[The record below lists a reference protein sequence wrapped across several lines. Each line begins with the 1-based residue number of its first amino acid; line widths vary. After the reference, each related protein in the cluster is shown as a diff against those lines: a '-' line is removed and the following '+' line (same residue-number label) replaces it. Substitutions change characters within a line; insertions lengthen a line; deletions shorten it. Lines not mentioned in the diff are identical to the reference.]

1 MRLSLPSQQGR
12 GNVRVGKILRGLG
25 LLLYTT
31 GVLFGANAQP
41 AAPTNFSV
49 IGYDSHLELSW
60 NASSSPNVFSY
71 NIYRATMPD
80 GPFALFRQTSADR
93 RYALDFTG
101 RRDTTFYYRVTA
113 VNAIGQEGAP
123 SVVRSGSTAAMSDE
137 DLLTMVQRYTFRY
150 FWDYGHPVS
159 GLARERFNSGDL
171 VTVGGSGF
179 GIMAIVVGAARGF
192 VTREEAVLRLIQITS
207 FLEIRAQRYH
217 GAFAHWMNG
226 ATGATIPFSQFDDG
240 GDLVETALLMQGLL
254 AARGYFNANT
264 PLENALRASITRLWE
279 GVEWSWYRRNNS
291 NVLYWHW
298 SPNYQ
303 WQMNFQLRGFNEVM
317 IAYILGVASP
327 THGIPPHLY
336 HVGWANNGA
345 IVNPASY
352 YGIPMLAGPFRGG
365 PLFFAHY
372 SYLGFDPRN
381 KRDAYCNYFT
391 RNRNHTLINRAYCVA
406 NPKNYAGYGPN
417 CWGLTASDN
426 PWGYLAHEPV
436 FDRDNGTI
444 APTAALS
451 SMPYTPAESI
461 EALKHFYRNLGQRL
475 WGWYGFYDA
484 FNIQEDWVSSYWLA
498 IDQGP
503 IIAMIENYRT
513 GLLWDAFMSNPEIQ
527 PALNAIG
534 FVPEVNSAREAPD
547 FPVQVTIA
555 PNPVQSAE
563 FQLLLFSERTLPM
576 ELSLRDING
585 RLLQALGRHNLQPG
599 ENTLPLRL
607 PSTLPN
613 GMYLL
618 ECRAEGLRHVERIA
632 VHYHN

>member
-1 MRLSLPSQQGR
+1 MLC
-12 GNVRVGKILRGLG
+12 GLG
-25 LLLYTT
+25 LLLYGT
-31 GVLFGANAQP
+31 GMLFEANAQP
-41 AAPTNFSV
+41 APPTNFSV

-60 NASSSPNVFSY
+60 NAPPASNISSY
-71 NIYRATMPD
+71 NIYRAATPD
-80 GPFALFRQTSADR
+80 GPFALFRQTSGDR

-101 RRDTTFYYRVTA
+101 RVDTTFYYRVAA
-113 VNAIGQEGAP
+113 VNAIGQEGTP
-123 SVVRSGSTAAMSDE
+123 SAVQSGSTAAMSDE

-159 GLARERFNSGDL
+159 GLARERFTSGDV
-171 VTVGGSGF
+171 VTIGGSGF
-179 GIMAIVVGAARGF
+179 GIMAIAVGAERGF
-192 VTREEAVLRLIQITS
+192 VSREEAVLRLIQITS

-217 GAFAHWMNG
+217 GAFAHWING

-298 SPNYQ
+298 SPNYY
-303 WQMNFQLRGFNEVM
+303 WQMNFELRGFNEVM

-327 THGIPPHLY
+327 TYGIPPHLY

-345 IVNPASY
+345 IVNPALY
-352 YGIPMLAGPFRGG
+352 YGIPILAGPFRGG

-372 SYLGFDPRN
+372 SYLGFDPRD
-381 KRDAYCNYFT
+381 KRDAYCNYFM
-391 RNRNHTLINRAYCVA
+391 RNRNHALINRAYCIA

-461 EALKHFYRNLGQRL
+461 EALKYFYRQLGQRL

-484 FNIQEDWVSSYWLA
+484 FNLQEDWVSSYWLA

-513 GLLWDAFMSNPEIQ
+513 GLLWNAFMSNPEIQ

-534 FVPEVNSAREAPD
+534 FVPDVSNARDVLD
-547 FPVQVTIA
+547 FPVQMTIA
-555 PNPVQSAE
+555 PHPVQSAE
-563 FQLLLFSERTLPM
+563 FQLLILSERTLLA
-576 ELSLRDING
+576 ELDIKDMNG
-585 RLLQALGRHNLQPG
+585 RLVQALGRHSLQPG
-599 ENTLPLRL
+599 KNTLSLRL
-607 PSTLPN
+607 PSTMPN

-618 ECRAEGLRHVERIA
+618 ECRAEGLHHMERIA
-632 VHYHN
+632 VYHHN